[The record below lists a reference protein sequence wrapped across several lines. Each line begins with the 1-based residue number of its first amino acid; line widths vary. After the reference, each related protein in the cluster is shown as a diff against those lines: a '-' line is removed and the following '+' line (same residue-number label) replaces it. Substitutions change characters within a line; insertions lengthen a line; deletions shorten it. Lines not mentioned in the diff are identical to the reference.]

1 MKLDSVPPS
10 LSASDSLTP
19 NSNLP
24 PQVQVQ
30 KLREKETSESCA
42 ALNLES
48 AELPVS
54 VNSDICQEEKGLKPK
69 HWAIFGSTFATIFLA
84 EIGDKTQLAILLM
97 TAESR
102 NPWIVFAGAGLALI
116 ATSLLGVLLG
126 RWLASRI
133 APRTLERAAGVIL
146 LAISAIL
153 LWEVLS

>member
-10 LSASDSLTP
+10 LSASDSV
-19 NSNLP
+19 NLNYDLP
-24 PQVQVQ
+24 QQVQLQ
-30 KLREKETSESCA
+30 IKEVTEICA
-42 ALNLES
+42 ALTPES
-48 AELPVS
+48 AELS
-54 VNSDICQEEKGLKPK
+54 VTVNPDICQEQKKLKPK
-69 HWAIFGSTFATIFLA
+69 HWAIFASTFATIFLA

-102 NPWIVFAGAGLALI
+102 NPWIVFAGAGSALI

-146 LAISAIL
+146 LAISAVL
-153 LWEVLS
+153 LWEVLG

>member
-10 LSASDSLTP
+10 LSASDSVNPNYDLPQQVQLQIKEASESYAPLTP
-19 NSNLP
+19 EP
-24 PQVQVQ
+24 
-30 KLREKETSESCA
+30 SELSGSG
-42 ALNLES
+42 N
-48 AELPVS
+48 P
-54 VNSDICQEEKGLKPK
+54 DICQEKNKLKPK
-69 HWAIFGSTFATIFLA
+69 HWAIFASTFATIFLA

-102 NPWIVFAGAGLALI
+102 NPWIVFAGAGSALI

-146 LAISAIL
+146 LAISAVL
-153 LWEVLS
+153 LWEVLG

>member
-10 LSASDSLTP
+10 LSASDSV
-19 NSNLP
+19 NLNYDLP
-24 PQVQVQ
+24 QQVQLQ
-30 KLREKETSESCA
+30 IKEVTEICA
-42 ALNLES
+42 ALTPEPV
-48 AELPVS
+48 ELS
-54 VNSDICQEEKGLKPK
+54 VTVNPDICQEQKKLKPK
-69 HWAIFGSTFATIFLA
+69 HWAIFASTFATIFLA

-102 NPWIVFAGAGLALI
+102 NPWIVFAGAGSALI

-146 LAISAIL
+146 LAISAVL
-153 LWEVLS
+153 LWEVLG

>member
-10 LSASDSLTP
+10 LSASDSV
-19 NSNLP
+19 NLNYDLP
-24 PQVQVQ
+24 QQVQLQ
-30 KLREKETSESCA
+30 IKEVSKICA
-42 ALNLES
+42 ALTPEPTEISVS
-48 AELPVS
+48 ANP
-54 VNSDICQEEKGLKPK
+54 DICQEEKKLKSN
-69 HWAIFGSTFATIFLA
+69 HWAIFASTFATIFLA

-102 NPWIVFAGAGLALI
+102 NPWIVFAGAGSALI

-146 LAISAIL
+146 LAISAVL
-153 LWEVLS
+153 LWEVLG

>member
-10 LSASDSLTP
+10 LAASDSGTA
-19 NSNLP
+19 NSDLS
-24 PQVQVQ
+24 PQI
-30 KLREKETSESCA
+30 KLQLKETSESCA
-42 ALNLES
+42 ALTPES
-48 AELPVS
+48 AELSVS
-54 VNSDICQEEKGLKPK
+54 ANPDICQEEKGLKPK
-69 HWAIFGSTFATIFLA
+69 QWAIFASTFATIFLA
-84 EIGDKTQLAILLM
+84 EVGDKTQLAILLM

-102 NPWIVFAGAGLALI
+102 NPWIVFAGAGSALI

-146 LAISAIL
+146 LAISAVL

>member
-10 LSASDSLTP
+10 LSASDSV
-19 NSNLP
+19 NLNYDLP
-24 PQVQVQ
+24 QQVQLQ
-30 KLREKETSESCA
+30 IKEVTEICA
-42 ALNLES
+42 AVTLEP
-48 AELPVS
+48 AELS
-54 VNSDICQEEKGLKPK
+54 VTINPDICQEQKKLKPK
-69 HWAIFGSTFATIFLA
+69 HWAIFASTFATIFLA

-102 NPWIVFAGAGLALI
+102 NPWIVFAGAGSALI

-146 LAISAIL
+146 LAISAVL
-153 LWEVLS
+153 LWEVLG